1 MTFDPIALT
10 VTIKIDSW
18 LSLLVTVVFVVV
30 MAAASRR
37 VLGVRPGKLSGIICS
52 ILGWTVGIA
61 GADAAVRN
69 GDKATAFALAVLFG
83 LLATMAFTIISEI
96 VASPRAR
103 DANRSRRRAFLHPLS
118 RIREALS
125 PISRFWEVSRH
136 ARRRG
141 LARPRFASIDGI
153 ASEEFG
159 DRLRQTLE
167 DSGGM
172 FVKFGQ
178 IASTRGD
185 LLAPPVIEAL
195 SELRSSVR
203 PIPADEVRPLIENEL
218 DQRVEEVFASF
229 EWEPLAAASIG
240 QTHRAVLFSGER
252 VVVKVQRP
260 GMSDLLRRDAT
271 VLRMMASIAERRV
284 PSARRLGLRD
294 LAEELII
301 SMSRELDYQRESAM
315 SKRLDTQSGSD
326 MSVSIPR
333 MHDSL
338 STSRL
343 LVMEEI
349 MGRSVDDALALETCG
364 VPRDVLAKG
373 LLQAFIFQML
383 QGGAYHADP
392 HPGNVFVDGVGQ
404 LWLLDFGAVGLL
416 DTNSRQSLKEIAL
429 GMSIGEPL
437 LVARAVRR
445 LSGTDSVDLRL
456 LEADLSVLMVEAD
469 AGGRFDPKAIPAIL
483 SLMARHGLRVPR
495 SMTTLSRALLTLDG
509 TLKIIDPLFEMSTE
523 ATALVGDLDADAA
536 SMTDDVVKHE
546 LLRAL
551 PVLRGLPDHF
561 DELATQLRAG
571 RMRVQMERFAGE
583 DRKVV
588 DGWLDKILIVAIG
601 GFGTLSSAVLLAAA
615 GTAHSPAVS
624 DALRGVGFVG
634 LAFGLILLMRSLAQ
648 ILQNQRRPPRR
659 E

>member
-1 MTFDPIALT
+1 VTFDPIALT
-10 VTIKIDSW
+10 VTIRIDSW

-30 MAAASRR
+30 MAFVSRR

-69 GDKATAFALAVLFG
+69 GDKATAFSLAVLFG

-96 VASPRAR
+96 VTNPRVR
-103 DANRSRRRAFLHPLS
+103 DGSKSRKRAFLHPLA

-203 PIPADEVRPLIENEL
+203 PIPVDEVRPLIENEL

-301 SMSRELDYQRESAM
+301 SMSRELDYQRESSM
-315 SKRLDTQSGSD
+315 SKRLDTQSGND
-326 MSVSIPR
+326 MSVSIPK
-333 MHDSL
+333 MYDSL
-338 STSRL
+338 STGRL

-349 MGRSVDDALALETCG
+349 MGRSVDDALALETSG

-392 HPGNVFVDGVGQ
+392 HPGNVFVDGIGQ

-429 GMSIGEPL
+429 GMSIGEPM

-445 LSGTDSVDLRL
+445 LAGTDSVDLRL
-456 LEADLSVLMVEAD
+456 LEADLSVLMVETD
-469 AGGRFDPKAIPAIL
+469 VGGRFDPKAIPAIL

-495 SMTTLSRALLTLDG
+495 AMTTLSRALLTLDG
-509 TLKIIDPLFEMSTE
+509 TLKIIDPMFDMSTE
-523 ATALVGDLDADAA
+523 ATALVGELDADAT
-536 SMTDDVVKHE
+536 SITDDLVKHE

-551 PVLRGLPDHF
+551 PVLRGLPDHV

-571 RMRVQMERFAGE
+571 RMRVQMERFAGD
-583 DRKVV
+583 DRQVV

-615 GTAHSPAVS
+615 GAAHSAAVS

-648 ILQNQRRPPRR
+648 ILHNQRRPPRR

>member
-10 VTIKIDSW
+10 VTIRIDSW
-18 LSLLVTVVFVVV
+18 LSLLVTIVFVVV

-37 VLGVRPGKLSGIICS
+37 VLGVRPGKVRGFICS
-52 ILGWTVGIA
+52 ILGWIVGFA

-83 LLATMAFTIISEI
+83 LLATMAFTIIFEM
-96 VASPRAR
+96 VANPKAR
-103 DANRSRRRAFLHPLS
+103 DGNKSRRRGFLHPFS

-125 PISRFWEVSRH
+125 PIGRFWEVSRH

-153 ASEEFG
+153 SSEEFG

-203 PIPADEVRPLIENEL
+203 PIPPDEVRPLIENEL
-218 DQRVEEVFASF
+218 DQRVEEVFSSF

-301 SMSRELDYQRESAM
+301 GMSRELDYQRESAM

-333 MHDSL
+333 VYDSI

-349 MGRSVDDALALETCG
+349 MGRSVDDALSLETCG

-373 LLQAFIFQML
+373 LLQAFIFQVL

-429 GMSIGEPL
+429 GMSIGEPVL
-437 LVARAVRR
+437 MARAVRR

-456 LEADLSVLMVEAD
+456 LEADLSALMVEAD
-469 AGGRFDPKAIPAIL
+469 TGGRFDPKAIPAIL
-483 SLMARHGLRVPR
+483 SLMGRHGLRVPR

-509 TLKIIDPLFEMSTE
+509 TLKIIDPMFEMSTE
-523 ATALVGDLDADAA
+523 ATALVGDLDSAGTM
-536 SMTDDVVKHE
+536 MTDDVVKHE

-551 PVLRGLPDHF
+551 PVLRGLPDHL
-561 DELATQLRAG
+561 DELATQLRSG
-571 RMRVQMERFAGE
+571 RMRVQVERFAGE
-583 DRKVV
+583 DKQVV
-588 DGWLDKILIVAIG
+588 DGWLDRILMVAIG
-601 GFGTLSSAVLLAAA
+601 GFGTLSSAVLLVAA
-615 GTAHSPAVS
+615 GAAHSQAVS

-634 LAFGLILLMRSLAQ
+634 LAFGLVLLMRSLAQ
-648 ILQNQRRPPRR
+648 MLQNQRRPPRP

>member
-1 MTFDPIALT
+1 VPFDPIALT
-10 VTIKIDSW
+10 VTIRIDSW
-18 LSLLVTVVFVVV
+18 WSLLSTIVFVVV
-30 MAAASRR
+30 MAAVSRR

-52 ILGWTVGIA
+52 ILGWSVGIA

-69 GDKATAFALAVLFG
+69 GDKATAYSLAVLFG
-83 LLATMAFTIISEI
+83 LLATMAFTIIAEI

-103 DANRSRRRAFLHPLS
+103 DSNKSRRRAILHPLA
-118 RIREALS
+118 RVREALS
-125 PISRFWEVSRH
+125 PIGRFWEVSRH

-185 LLAPPVIEAL
+185 LLAPPVIAAL

-203 PIPADEVRPLIENEL
+203 PIPADEVRPLIEDEL

-240 QTHRAVLFSGER
+240 QTHRAILFSGER

-260 GMSDLLRRDAT
+260 GMSELLRRDAT
-271 VLRMMASIAERRV
+271 VLRLMASLAERRV

-315 SKRLDTQSGSD
+315 SKRLDTQSGND
-326 MSVSIPR
+326 MAVSIPR
-333 MHDSL
+333 MYDSL

-373 LLQAFIFQML
+373 LLGAFISQML

-416 DTNSRQSLKEIAL
+416 DTNARQSLKEIAL
-429 GMSIGEPL
+429 GMSIGEPML
-437 LVARAVRR
+437 MARAVRR
-445 LSGTDSVDLRL
+445 LAGSDSVDLRL
-456 LEADLSVLMVEAD
+456 LEADLSSLMVEID
-469 AGGRFDPKAIPAIL
+469 AGERFDPKAIPAIL

-523 ATALVGDLDADAA
+523 ATALVGDLDAGAT
-536 SMTDDVVKHE
+536 SMTDDLVKHE

-551 PVLRGLPDHF
+551 PVLRGLPDHV

-583 DRKVV
+583 DRQVV
-588 DGWLDKILIVAIG
+588 DGWLNKILIVAIG
-601 GFGTLSSAVLLAAA
+601 GFGTLSSAILLAAA
-615 GTAHSPAVS
+615 GTAHSVAVS

>member
-1 MTFDPIALT
+1 MLT
-10 VTIKIDSW
+10 VTIRIDSW
-18 LSLLVTVVFVVV
+18 LSVLVTIVFVVV
-30 MAAASRR
+30 MAFASRR
-37 VLGVRPGKLSGIICS
+37 VLGVRPGRISGIICS

-96 VASPRAR
+96 VTSPRAR
-103 DANRSRRRAFLHPLS
+103 DGNKSRKRAFLHPLA
-118 RIREALS
+118 RIGEALS

-185 LLAPPVIEAL
+185 LLAPPVIEEL

-203 PIPADEVRPLIENEL
+203 PIPADQVRPLIENEL

-315 SKRLDTQSGSD
+315 SKRLDTQSGND

-333 MHDSL
+333 MYDSL

-349 MGRSVDDALALETCG
+349 MGRSVDDPLALETCG

-392 HPGNVFVDGVGQ
+392 HPGNVFVDGLGQ

-416 DTNSRQSLKEIAL
+416 DTNSRQSLKEMAL
-429 GMSIGEPL
+429 GMSIGEPM

-445 LSGTDSVDLRL
+445 LAGTDSVDLRL
-456 LEADLSVLMVEAD
+456 LEADLSVLMVETD
-469 AGGRFDPKAIPAIL
+469 VGGRFDPKAIPAIL
-483 SLMARHGLRVPR
+483 SLMSRHGLRVPR

-509 TLKIIDPLFEMSTE
+509 TLKIIDPMFDMSTE
-523 ATALVGDLDADAA
+523 ATALVGELDADAM
-536 SMTDDVVKHE
+536 SMTDDLVKHE

-551 PVLRGLPDHF
+551 PVLRGLPDHV

-571 RMRVQMERFAGE
+571 RMRVQMERFAGD
-583 DRKVV
+583 DRQVV
-588 DGWLDKILIVAIG
+588 DGWLDKILIVVIG

-615 GTAHSPAVS
+615 GSAHSEAVS

-648 ILQNQRRPPRR
+648 ILHNQRRPPRR